1 MKKYII
7 PTIIG
12 LSLALFA
19 VAQSLNEVLWRP
31 MPERSV
37 TVNAARNNAISNLWN
52 FVEAQK
58 TNTRLNY
65 IVLRKVAGS
74 NVWTMDAGEDVV
86 VKLVEVP

>member
-1 MKKYII
+1 MKKLII

-19 VAQSLNEVLWRP
+19 LAQNLNEAIWKQ
-31 MPERSV
+31 MPERSI
-37 TVNAARNNAISNLWN
+37 TVNAARNNAVSNLWIA
-52 FVEAQK
+52 VDAQA

-65 IVLRKVAGS
+65 LVIRRA
-74 NVWTMDAGEDVV
+74 NQTQWTIDAGEDKF